1 MSANNIIEII
11 ELNDDDSDSSS
22 VVEIECVLAPRKTD
36 RNVTQNEGNFI
47 DTGLPNP
54 NQIKITRIES
64 LSGKEHYWTD
74 DVKPIK
80 PATLPEVLTPPDDS
94 SSNSLLKFQQNSA
107 TGQFNLVLPKEEET
121 TEFAEESETINLS
134 SDLDYYNGEFNSTL
148 RHHKIYQ
155 CMECDFAAFSK
166 MSFKTHTEAH
176 NNNNS
181 FKCPKCPFIAIN
193 KSTFRSHFICKHSNV
208 KKPFQCQIC
217 HFSTYFQS
225 ALQQHIKIHG
235 ADRSYECQYCPYAA
249 ITKSYLAIHLHN
261 HFTQPKYPCS
271 VCSFS
276 ALSADQLKNHF
287 ICHKS

>member
-1 MSANNIIEII
+1 MSANNIIEI
-11 ELNDDDSDSSS
+11 ELNNDDSDSSS
-22 VVEIECVLAPRKTD
+22 VVEIKCVQGPKKTD
-36 RNVTQNEGNFI
+36 RNANQNEGNFI
-47 DTGLPNP
+47 DTGLPNL
-54 NQIKITRIES
+54 N
-64 LSGKEHYWTD
+64 H
-74 DVKPIK
+74 
-80 PATLPEVLTPPDDS
+80 LPEILSPPNDS
-94 SSNSLLKFQQNSA
+94 SLNFSLEFQQKSA
-107 TGQFNLVLPKEEET
+107 AGQFNHIILKEET
-121 TEFAEESETINLS
+121 ARFAEESEMINLS
-134 SDLDYYNGEFNSTL
+134 SDLDYHDGEFKSTL

-155 CMECDFAAFSK
+155 CMKCDFAAFSRT
-166 MSFKTHTEAH
+166 SFKTHTEAH

-193 KSTFRSHFICKHSNV
+193 KNTFRAHFICKHSNV

-225 ALQQHIKIHG
+225 ALQQHIKIHS

-249 ITKSYLAIHLHN
+249 ISKAYLAIHLRN

-287 ICHKS
+287 ICHNSEYQFETNN